1 MLRLSGEN
9 GMRSVQNDGMAIFA
23 GTNPAVRPECADA
36 VGELFD
42 TQATEEAEDSEE
54 DERL

>member
-42 TQATEEAEDSEE
+42 TLATEEAEDSEE